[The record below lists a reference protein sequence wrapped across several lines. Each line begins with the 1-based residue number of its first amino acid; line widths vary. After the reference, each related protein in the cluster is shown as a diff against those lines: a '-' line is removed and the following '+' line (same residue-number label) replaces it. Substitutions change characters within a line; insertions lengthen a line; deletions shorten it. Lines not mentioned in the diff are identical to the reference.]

1 MKKRSREFEREK
13 GGEWEGLEGRRRREK
28 YYNLRNKR
36 QQKIVMRYKIDLN
49 QFKMNTKKQVTV
61 KQPQKTKLTGFGK
74 SLMEVT

>member
-49 QFKMNTKKQVTV
+49 QFKMNTKK
-61 KQPQKTKLTGFGK
+61 
-74 SLMEVT
+74 